1 MEYILEMK
9 NITKI
14 FPGGFKALDNVDFN
28 LRKGEV
34 HVLLGENGA
43 GKSTL
48 IKVLLGVHKRD
59 SGKVILW
66 GEEVDIKNPREAFT
80 RGISVI
86 YQELSLFPHLTV
98 AENISIIRYPLRKS
112 IVIRRDEMLRRA
124 REALKSLEIDV
135 DPLELVKNLNLSERQ
150 LVEIARAFSYGA
162 KIIIMDEPTTALSV
176 PERRRLFNVIKTL
189 KARGISIV
197 YITHFLEEVF
207 EIGDRVTVLR
217 DGRKVGTYMVSE
229 VDEDTIL
236 RLMTGRKSLFA
247 GVSEEGRAGVKE
259 EVLRV
264 VITSGSRKYEIP
276 VYTGEVLGIA
286 GPVGAGKTELVKA
299 IYGALRRR
307 DVEVIHKGQR
317 VSFKTPQKAVKF
329 GIGYL
334 PEDRDVEGLFMN
346 RSVLENISIA
356 SIWEL
361 TKRLLLINK
370 RVERRRVMEVFNAL
384 SIRARSLEQKVRYL
398 SGGNKQKVVVA
409 RWLCKRPKII
419 IFDEPTRGIDIPTKI
434 QMYGIIRRLAAQG
447 CAVILSSS
455 EFNEIASLCDRAIV
469 LRQGEVVAEVKG
481 PELSEHKLMSLAIG
495 GVTRER

>member
-14 FPGGFKALDNVDFN
+14 FPGGFKALDNVDFD
-28 LRKGEV
+28 LKKGEV

-59 SGKVILW
+59 SGKIILW
-66 GEEVDIKNPREAFT
+66 GEEVDIKNPKEAFK

-98 AENISIIRYPLRKS
+98 AENISVINYPLSKF
-112 IVIRRDEMLRRA
+112 IFIRRREMIERA
-124 REALKSLEIDV
+124 RKILESLEIDIN
-135 DPLELVKNLNLSERQ
+135 PLQLVKNLNVSERQ

-162 KIIIMDEPTTALSV
+162 KIIIMDEPTTALSI
-176 PERRRLFNVIKTL
+176 PERKRLFGVIKTL
-189 KARGISIV
+189 KRKGISII

-207 EIGDRVTVLR
+207 EIGDRVTILR
-217 DGRKVGTYMVSE
+217 DGKKVGTYAVSD
-229 VDEDTIL
+229 VNEDTII
-236 RLMTGRKSLFA
+236 RLMTGKKSLFA
-247 GVSEEGRAGVKE
+247 NVTRGEVSREKE
-259 EVLRV
+259 EVLRIIV
-264 VITSGSRKYEIP
+264 KTDSERYEIP
-276 VYTGEVLGIA
+276 IYSGEVLGIA
-286 GPVGAGKTELVKA
+286 GPIGAGKTELVKA
-299 IYGALRRR
+299 IYGALRRKDIELICR
-307 DVEVIHKGQR
+307 GQKI
-317 VSFKTPQKAVKF
+317 VFKKPQKAVKF

-356 SIWEL
+356 SLWDLI
-361 TKRLLLINK
+361 KGLLLINRSAEK
-370 RVERRRVMEVFNAL
+370 KKVIEVFKTL
-384 SIRARSLEQKVRYL
+384 DIKARSLDQKVRYL

-409 RWLCKRPKII
+409 RWLCKKPRII

-434 QMYGIIRRLAAQG
+434 QIYNIIRELAAQG
-447 CAVILSSS
+447 YAVILSSS

-469 LRQGEVVAEVKG
+469 LRQGRIIAEVKG
-481 PELSEHKLMSLAIG
+481 SELNEHKLMSLALG
-495 GVTRER
+495 GGGS

>member
-14 FPGGFKALDNVDFN
+14 FPGGFKALDNVDFD
-28 LRKGEV
+28 LKKGEV

-59 SGKVILW
+59 SGKIILW
-66 GEEVDIKNPREAFT
+66 GEEVDIKNPKEAFK

-98 AENISIIRYPLRKS
+98 AENISVINYPLSKF
-112 IVIRRDEMLRRA
+112 IFIRRREMIERA
-124 REALKSLEIDV
+124 RKILESLEIDIN
-135 DPLELVKNLNLSERQ
+135 PLQLVKNLNVSERQ

-162 KIIIMDEPTTALSV
+162 KIIIMDEPTTALSI
-176 PERRRLFNVIKTL
+176 PERKRLFGVIKTL
-189 KARGISIV
+189 KRKGISII

-207 EIGDRVTVLR
+207 EIGDRVTILR
-217 DGRKVGTYMVSE
+217 DGKKVGTYAVSD
-229 VDEDTIL
+229 VNEDTII
-236 RLMTGRKSLFA
+236 RLMTGKKSLFA
-247 GVSEEGRAGVKE
+247 NVTRGEVSREKE
-259 EVLRV
+259 EVLRIIV
-264 VITSGSRKYEIP
+264 KTDSERYEIP
-276 VYTGEVLGIA
+276 IYSGEVLGIA
-286 GPVGAGKTELVKA
+286 GPIGAGKTELVKA
-299 IYGALRRR
+299 IYGALRRKDIELICR
-307 DVEVIHKGQR
+307 GQKI
-317 VSFKTPQKAVKF
+317 VFKKPQKAVKF

-356 SIWEL
+356 SLWDLI
-361 TKRLLLINK
+361 KGLLLINK
-370 RVERRRVMEVFNAL
+370 SAEKKKVIEVFKTL
-384 SIRARSLEQKVRYL
+384 DIKARSLDQKVRYL

-409 RWLCKRPKII
+409 RWLCKKPRII

-434 QMYGIIRRLAAQG
+434 QIYNIIRELAAQG
-447 CAVILSSS
+447 YAVILSSS

-469 LRQGEVVAEVKG
+469 LRQGRIIAEVKG
-481 PELSEHKLMSLAIG
+481 SELNEHKLMSLALG
-495 GVTRER
+495 GGGS